1 MAVTDRQIGANV
13 RALRGER
20 PQSTVATSMAL
31 LGGHETWD
39 KSTVGKVELGKR
51 SLKLAEAVTLA
62 SIFGC
67 SLDDLTKEK

>member
-1 MAVTDRQIGANV
+1 
-13 RALRGER
+13 
-20 PQSTVATSMAL
+20 MAL
-31 LGGHETWD
+31 LGGHVTWD

-62 SIFGC
+62 SILGC